1 MDVKELIKLNSRE
14 VRGNSNLM
22 AIYIKVFESLF
33 GYRPNCA
40 GCTFNSDFQK
50 LKNAVLNPK
59 QKTII
64 KMEKTFKL
72 YQVKGEILTYKRGKK
87 TVRQYDNR
95 MTEEFAIGFLTNGTD
110 EHIEERKKLFKTLPK
125 GLNKE
130 KESEKEPAS
139 KTEEK
144 KESVKPRARRAKKV
158 NNE

>member
-22 AIYIKVFESLF
+22 AIYINVFESQF
-33 GYRPNCA
+33 GYKPNCA

-50 LKNAVLNPK
+50 LKNAVLTPK

-110 EHIEERKKLFKTLPK
+110 EQIEERKKLFKSLPK

-130 KESEKEPAS
+130 KEPEKEPAP

-144 KESVKPRARRAKKV
+144 QESVKPRAKRAKKV